1 MENMNLNFQGA
12 KVYRINLDPGDIMIV
27 SIPSRWYN
35 RANAL
40 EKVNKLTKD
49 IEEHFKRWKVD
60 NPILVLPDDISVF
73 NLKVK
78 ELKEMEK
85 IDSELDGFE
94 GDFTL

>member
-1 MENMNLNFQGA
+1 MEDMSLSFQGA

-27 SIPSRWYN
+27 SIPARWYN
-35 RANAL
+35 RTNAL
-40 EKVNKLTKD
+40 EKVNRLTKD

-85 IDSELDGFE
+85 IDSEIEGFE
-94 GDFTL
+94 GDFVL

>member
-1 MENMNLNFQGA
+1 MENMSLTFSGA
-12 KVYRINLDPGDIMIV
+12 KVYKINLDPGDILVIA
-27 SIPSRWYN
+27 IPANWYN
-35 RANAL
+35 RTNAL

-49 IEEHFKRWKVD
+49 IEEHFNQYGVD

-85 IDSELDGFE
+85 IDPELEGFE
-94 GDFTL
+94 DDFVL